1 MGEMLA
7 GVELGKVGRA
17 RNKPVLQE
25 DQFSLASG
33 EVSGAV
39 DKSPGNAATPARRPI
54 DSATIEARGGLGAR
68 QGPLRWRR
76 GLVSRRGG
84 GGHRC
89 HCRNVATVELSRL
102 IGCKQT

>member
-33 EVSGAV
+33 EVL
-39 DKSPGNAATPARRPI
+39 AR
-54 DSATIEARGGLGAR
+54 
-68 QGPLRWRR
+68 
-76 GLVSRRGG
+76 
-84 GGHRC
+84 
-89 HCRNVATVELSRL
+89 
-102 IGCKQT
+102 